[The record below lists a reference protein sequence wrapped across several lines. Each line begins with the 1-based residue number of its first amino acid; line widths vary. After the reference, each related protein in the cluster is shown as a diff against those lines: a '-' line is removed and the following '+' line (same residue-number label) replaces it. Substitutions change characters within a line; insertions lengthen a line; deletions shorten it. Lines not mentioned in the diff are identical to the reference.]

1 MKTAYLLPSRVRGT
15 TARWLS
21 FLTLLGGAIFA
32 AAGHAVAQAPGTL
45 DSTFNP
51 NVTGNGSNVNPSAT
65 AVQPDGNI
73 IIAGFFTNVGG
84 TPRSN
89 IARLNNDG
97 SVDNTFDPN
106 ANGMVSSVALQADGK
121 ILIAGAFTALQPNG
135 AGAATTRNR
144 IARLNSDGTLDSAFD
159 PNLDNFVSSMAVQA
173 DGKILLCGGFTM
185 VAGTTRN
192 YIARLNSDGSLDKA
206 FNPNP
211 SSAVFSVAVQEDGK
225 VLLAG
230 QFSTLQ
236 PNGASGA
243 TARNFV
249 ARVNSDGSLDNAFD
263 PNADSPANN
272 VIVQADG
279 KILLGGTF
287 TKLQPKSAPS
297 ATTRNYIARL
307 NNDGSLDSGF
317 DPNAGNVVFSVT
329 VQADGKILLGGRF
342 TTLQPNGAASPAVRN
357 NIARLNNDGSLDNAF
372 DPNANDVVF
381 NVATQADG
389 KTLLSGNFTALQPNG
404 ATDPTTRNKIARL
417 NNDAASQSLSS
428 PDSTQVQWL
437 RGGAAPEV
445 EQVTFELSTDG
456 GASWGVLGAGGR
468 IAGGW
473 QLTGLSLPASGSL
486 RARGRTTGGF
496 RNGTSGLV
504 EQTQNLGP
512 APTVLANISTRLR
525 VEIGDNALIGGIIV
539 TGNQNKKIIVRALGP
554 SLPLADKLADPI
566 LELHD
571 SSGALLESND
581 NWMDSPNKQAIIDST
596 IAPSDPLESA
606 IVRSVAPGNYTAIVR
621 GANNGTG
628 IGVIEA
634 YDLDTSAN
642 SKLANISTRGFVQT
656 GDDVLIAGTIVVG
669 QTSQKVIIRALGP
682 SLSVVG
688 KMADPTLELHD
699 GNGALL
705 EANDNWVDSPNK
717 QAIIDT
723 TIPPTNNMESA
734 IVRTLPPANYT
745 AIVRGVN
752 NTTGIAVVEVYALN

>member
-1 MKTAYLLPSRVRGT
+1 MKTAYLLPSGVRGT

-21 FLTLLGGAIFA
+21 FITLLGGAIFA

-45 DSTFNP
+45 DATFNP
-51 NVTGNGSNVNPSAT
+51 NVAGSGSNVNPSAT

-73 IIAGFFTNVGG
+73 IIAGFFTYVGG

-89 IARLNNDG
+89 IARLNGDG
-97 SVDNTFDPN
+97 SVDSTFDPN
-106 ANGMVSSVALQADGK
+106 ANAMVSSVALQADGK

-135 AGAATTRNR
+135 AVAAITRNR
-144 IARLNSDGTLDSAFD
+144 IARLNSNGTLDSAFD
-159 PNLDNFVSSMAVQA
+159 PSLDNFVSSMAVQA

-192 YIARLNSDGSLDKA
+192 YIARLNADGSLDKA

-211 SSAVFSVAVQEDGK
+211 SSAVFSVAVQGDGK

-236 PNGASGA
+236 PNGAPAA
-243 TARNFV
+243 TTRNFV

-263 PNADSPANN
+263 PNADSPANS

-287 TKLQPKSAPS
+287 TKLQPKGAPG

-317 DPNAGNVVFSVT
+317 DPNAGNVVFSIT
-329 VQADGKILLGGRF
+329 LQGDGNLLLGGLF
-342 TTLQPNGAASPAVRN
+342 STLQPNGAASPTARN
-357 NIARLNNDGSLDNAF
+357 NIARLNNDGSLDTAF

-404 ATDPTTRNKIARL
+404 ATVSTTRNKIARL
-417 NNDAASQSLSS
+417 NNDPASQSLSS
-428 PDSTQVQWL
+428 PDSTEVQWL

-456 GASWGVLGAGGR
+456 GGSWGTLGAGVR

-496 RNGTSGLV
+496 RNGTSGLL
-504 EQTQNLGP
+504 EQIQSLGP
-512 APTVLANISTRLR
+512 TPTVLANISTRLP
-525 VEIGDNALIGGIIV
+525 VGTGDNVLIAGFIV
-539 TGNQNKKIIVRALGP
+539 TGNQNKKVIVRAIGP
-554 SLPLADKLADPI
+554 SLTLTDKLADPI

-571 SSGALLESND
+571 ASGALLEMND
-581 NWMDSPNKQAIIDST
+581 NWQDSPNKQAIIDST
-596 IAPSDPLESA
+596 IPPNDPLESA
-606 IVRSVAPGNYTAIVR
+606 IVRSVAPGSYTAIER
-621 GANNGTG
+621 GVNNGTG
-628 IGVIEA
+628 IGVVEA

-642 SKLANISTRGFVQT
+642 SKLANISTRGLVQT
-656 GDDVLIAGTIVVG
+656 GDNVLFAGTIVVG
-669 QTSQKVIIRALGP
+669 QASQKVIIRALGP
-682 SLSVVG
+682 STGVPG
-688 KMADPTLELHD
+688 AMADPTLELRD

-705 EANDNWVDSPNK
+705 EANDNWMDSPNK
-717 QAIIDT
+717 QAIIDS
-723 TIPPTNNMESA
+723 TIPPTNDAESA
-734 IVRTLPPANYT
+734 IVRTLSPANYT
-745 AIVRGVN
+745 AIVRGAGG
-752 NTTGIAVVEVYALN
+752 TTGIAVVEVYALN